1 MIYHIRIR
9 KEMTKKK
16 LAQIHKRKKSQ
27 KFRVEKNKNTTMDM
41 FLLGAPWAAQE
52 IISPGF
58 LPGSFC
64 AKRLQEG
71 VELFQVLLM

>member
-1 MIYHIRIR
+1 MIYHIASV
-9 KEMTKKK
+9 KKMTKKK

-27 KFRVEKNKNTTMDM
+27 KLRVENKKQKHNQGYV
-41 FLLGAPWAAQE
+41 FVGWPHGAPQE

-64 AKRLQEG
+64 AKRL
-71 VELFQVLLM
+71 